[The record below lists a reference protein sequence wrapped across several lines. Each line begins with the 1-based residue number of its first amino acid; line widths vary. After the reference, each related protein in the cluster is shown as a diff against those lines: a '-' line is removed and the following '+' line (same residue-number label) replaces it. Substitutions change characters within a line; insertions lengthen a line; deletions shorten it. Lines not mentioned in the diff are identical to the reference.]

1 MTFER
6 FAEFIDRYRL
16 GRDKFEKWANAT
28 EDYFEDCRPFLLDF
42 FFCFF
47 RNAGYS

>member
-16 GRDKFEKWANAT
+16 GRDKFERWANAT
-28 EDYFEDCRPFLLDF
+28 EDYVEDCMMGLTP
-42 FFCFF
+42 
-47 RNAGYS
+47 AGSLPIDV